1 MKLTTKSR
9 YGTRLM
15 LDLAIN
21 AQGKPV
27 SLNDVAKRQNI
38 SMKYL
43 EHLIRNLKTA
53 ELIKSKR
60 GPFGGHMLAKPPEEI
75 SVGDIVRALEGQV
88 VIENCAEEEE
98 RLCGMCN
105 MAGQCLSQSVWIGA
119 SKVLFDYLD
128 QITIGS
134 LVERK
139 KTAEAKSG
147 RIFSE

>member
-21 AQGKPV
+21 AQEGPV
-27 SLNDVAKRQNI
+27 SLNDVANRQNI

-43 EHLIRNLKTA
+43 EHLTRSLKRV

-88 VIENCAEEEE
+88 VITSC
-98 RLCGMCN
+98 
-105 MAGQCLSQSVWIGA
+105 S
-119 SKVLFDYLD
+119 
-128 QITIGS
+128 
-134 LVERK
+134 
-139 KTAEAKSG
+139 
-147 RIFSE
+147 